1 MPPGLAAAR
10 VLGTH
15 QGALP
20 LSRRALL
27 LLLGPALAGLI
38 LTGAAK
44 DAGTGYRLENVEV
57 MDPLMRLEDARRY
70 MIRFNEAL
78 GVQCRDCHDLR
89 DFASDEKELKLV
101 AREMMKMEI
110 EINETFFPAAE
121 GAKGAEAAEGAKAV
135 QAVTCWTCHR
145 GQRIPPAE
153 SGLMLPGLGE
163 AGLEGEDPDG
173 EEAEPQG

>member
-1 MPPGLAAAR
+1 VGP
-10 VLGTH
+10 H

-20 LSRRALL
+20 LSRRVLYP
-27 LLLGPALAGLI
+27 LLGPILAGLM
-38 LTGAAK
+38 LTGAGK

-121 GAKGAEAAEGAKAV
+121 RAEAG
-135 QAVTCWTCHR
+135 QTVTCWTCHR

-153 SGLMLPGLGE
+153 SGLMLPGLDDL
-163 AGLEGEDPDG
+163 GLDDADP
-173 EEAEPQG
+173 EPRR